1 MNIVNNEKLYLQ
13 LIDAYKSAFPEK
25 NGKVVQLDVSKL
37 WKEMKQNKGSEL
49 SELAKKKIQ
58 ELNKITMKNKSRL
71 FDIFSKASKV
81 SLVKKDVTSE
91 ITSEISTNSKVQV
104 TSSSNPQ
111 QVKVDRP
118 LQEDDDHELL
128 SSKYPAQTKVQEKI
142 IKLESEVNVLLRKNN
157 LGLLNLADK
166 RILKEKERELNDL
179 SKKLNQLKSAAER
192 KKKS

>member
-1 MNIVNNEKLYLQ
+1 M
-13 LIDAYKSAFPEK
+13 
-25 NGKVVQLDVSKL
+25 
-37 WKEMKQNKGSEL
+37 
-49 SELAKKKIQ
+49 
-58 ELNKITMKNKSRL
+58 
-71 FDIFSKASKV
+71 
-81 SLVKKDVTSE
+81 
-91 ITSEISTNSKVQV
+91 
-104 TSSSNPQ
+104 
-111 QVKVDRP
+111 
-118 LQEDDDHELL
+118 QEDDDHELL